1 MARKDSKG
9 RSAASRQAGNYKS
22 VLILRLVAASVLFAT
37 SLLFS
42 RLPLFVNILIL
53 AVSAAAAGYDIAL
66 EAVDYLFDKDFFATP
81 VIIVFVTLVSFII
94 GFPAEGAAL
103 PILYQIG
110 MFLIS
115 YAEDRSRKSAIDLL
129 QYHDESTVNK
139 VIELVCKDGAG
150 DMLTE
155 QSMKYSAGSVLKLA
169 MVFSLVYAVALPL
182 VTNYSYVVSIH
193 RALMI
198 ILIASPMSVVVS
210 MPITGIIAMCFS
222 AKHGVIFNN
231 AACMEAVSEAGIAI
245 FDNAGI
251 ISEDKARLTAVQPE
265 RLDSITFL
273 TFAAHVLYFS
283 ELPLAKAV
291 AAAYTKDYRLDLIEN
306 FEEIS
311 GYGVEADIG
320 GAHVIIANRELYSG
334 RGININDK
342 SNDIGQSYYMT
353 IADRYVGKLVIN
365 SELNNEATELVIGMR
380 EAGIPRN
387 ILLTEDAN
395 FESRRVAEE
404 MDFREVYSE
413 CDTEKKLRLVE
424 DIKTS
429 AKKPVLF
436 IYSKGTEAHSAA
448 DVDIR
453 VSRRG
458 KYADVIVFPEYL
470 ANLPF
475 AVQICRRMKEIL
487 TENALFAFIVKAILI
502 FLSIVGYCNIWFA
515 IFIDMVAAIAT
526 ILNSIR
532 VTSESLVNILLY
544 KTGRR

>member
-1 MARKDSKG
+1 MAKKDSTK
-9 RSAASRQAGNYKS
+9 RSAAKAQAGNFNS
-22 VLILRLVAASVLFAT
+22 VLIIRLVAASILFAA
-37 SLLFS
+37 SLLFTK
-42 RLPLFVNILIL
+42 LPEFVNIIIL
-53 AVSAAAAGYDIAL
+53 AVAAAAAGYDIAI
-66 EAVDYLFDKDFFATP
+66 EAVDYALDKDYFATP
-81 VIIVFVTLVSFII
+81 LVIVFVILVSFII

-115 YAEDRSRKSAIDLL
+115 YAEDRSRKSAIELL

-150 DMLTE
+150 DMIME
-155 QSMKYSAGSVLKLA
+155 QSMRYSAGSVLKLA

-182 VTNYSYVVSIH
+182 VTNYSYTVSIH

-210 MPITGIIAMCFS
+210 IPITGIIAMCFS

-231 AACMEAVSEAGIAI
+231 AACMEVVSEAGTAV

-251 ISEDKARLTAVQPE
+251 ISEDKARLTAVHPE
-265 RLDSITFL
+265 KLDSVTFL
-273 TFAAHVLYFS
+273 TFAAHALYFS

-291 AAAYTKDYRLDLIEN
+291 AAAYTKDYRLELIEDYAD
-306 FEEIS
+306 IP

-320 GAHVIIANRELYSG
+320 GVHVVVASKELFSG
-334 RGININDK
+334 RGIDINDNN
-342 SNDIGQSYYMT
+342 NDRGQSFYMT
-353 IADRYVGKLVIN
+353 ISDMYVGKLVIN

-380 EAGIPRN
+380 EAGISRN
-387 ILLTEDAN
+387 VLLTEDAN

-424 DIKTS
+424 DLKTS
-429 AKKPVLF
+429 AKKPVIF
-436 IYSKGTEAHSAA
+436 VYSKGTEIHSAA

-453 VSRRG
+453 VSRKG

-475 AVQICRRMKEIL
+475 AVHVCNRMREIV
-487 TENALFAFIVKAILI
+487 TVNALLAFIVKAFLI

-515 IFIDMVAAIAT
+515 IFIDMVAALAT

-532 VTSESLVNILLY
+532 VTSESLVNVLLY
-544 KTGRR
+544 KAGKR

>member
-9 RSAASRQAGNYKS
+9 RSAASRQAGNYNS
-22 VLILRLVAASVLFAT
+22 VLILRLVAASVLFAA

-42 RLPLFVNILIL
+42 GLPLFVNILIL

-436 IYSKGTEAHSAA
+436 IYSKGTETHSAA

>member
-9 RSAASRQAGNYKS
+9 RSAASRQAGNYNS

-265 RLDSITFL
+265 RLDSVTFL

-334 RGININDK
+334 RGVNINDK

-436 IYSKGTEAHSAA
+436 IYSKGTETHSAA

>member
-9 RSAASRQAGNYKS
+9 RSAASRQAGNYNS

-42 RLPLFVNILIL
+42 GLPLFVNILIL

-334 RGININDK
+334 RGVNINDK

>member
-1 MARKDSKG
+1 LAKNNSKN
-9 RSAASRQAGNYKS
+9 RSTASAQAGNFNS
-22 VLILRLVAASVLFAT
+22 MLIIRLVAASVLFAA
-37 SLLFS
+37 SLLFTS
-42 RLPLFVNILIL
+42 LPNFVNILIL

-66 EAVDYLFDKDFFATP
+66 DALDYVFDRDYFATP
-81 VIIVFVTLVSFII
+81 VVIVFVTLVSFII

-115 YAEDRSRKSAIDLL
+115 YAEERSRKSAIELL

-150 DMLTE
+150 DMVME
-155 QSMKYSAGSVLKLA
+155 QSMRYSAGSVLKLA
-169 MVFSLVYAVALPL
+169 MVFGLVYAIALPL

-231 AACMEAVSEAGIAI
+231 AACMEVVSESGTAV

-251 ISEDKARLTAVQPE
+251 ISEDKVRLTAVQPK
-265 RLDSITFL
+265 RIDSVTFL

-283 ELPLAKAV
+283 EQPVAKAV
-291 AAAYTKDYRLDLIEN
+291 AAAFTRDYRLELIEN
-306 FEEIS
+306 YEEIS

-320 GAHVIIANRELYSG
+320 GAHVVLAIRELFSG
-334 RGININDK
+334 RGIKIEDS
-342 SNDIGQSYYMT
+342 SNDIGQSFYMT
-353 IADRYVGKLVIN
+353 ISDMYVGKLVIN

-387 ILLTEDAN
+387 VLLTEDGN

-404 MDFREVYSE
+404 MDFREVYGE
-413 CDTEKKLRLVE
+413 CDTEKKLRLIE

-453 VSRRG
+453 VSRKG

-475 AVQICRRMKEIL
+475 AVQVCRRMREII

-502 FLSIVGYCNIWFA
+502 FLSIIGYCNIWFA

-544 KTGRR
+544 KTGKR

>member
-9 RSAASRQAGNYKS
+9 RSAASRQAGNYNS

-42 RLPLFVNILIL
+42 GLPLFVNILIL

-265 RLDSITFL
+265 
-273 TFAAHVLYFS
+273 
-283 ELPLAKAV
+283 
-291 AAAYTKDYRLDLIEN
+291 
-306 FEEIS
+306 
-311 GYGVEADIG
+311 
-320 GAHVIIANRELYSG
+320 
-334 RGININDK
+334 
-342 SNDIGQSYYMT
+342 
-353 IADRYVGKLVIN
+353 
-365 SELNNEATELVIGMR
+365 
-380 EAGIPRN
+380 
-387 ILLTEDAN
+387 
-395 FESRRVAEE
+395 
-404 MDFREVYSE
+404 
-413 CDTEKKLRLVE
+413 
-424 DIKTS
+424 
-429 AKKPVLF
+429 
-436 IYSKGTEAHSAA
+436 
-448 DVDIR
+448 
-453 VSRRG
+453 
-458 KYADVIVFPEYL
+458 
-470 ANLPF
+470 
-475 AVQICRRMKEIL
+475 
-487 TENALFAFIVKAILI
+487 
-502 FLSIVGYCNIWFA
+502 
-515 IFIDMVAAIAT
+515 
-526 ILNSIR
+526 
-532 VTSESLVNILLY
+532 
-544 KTGRR
+544 

>member
-9 RSAASRQAGNYKS
+9 RSAASRQAGNYNS

-334 RGININDK
+334 RGVNINDK

-436 IYSKGTEAHSAA
+436 IYSKGTETHSAA

>member
-1 MARKDSKG
+1 MARKNSKK
-9 RSAASRQAGNYKS
+9 RSAANSEAVNFNS
-22 VLILRLVAASVLFAT
+22 MLIIRLVAASILFAA
-37 SLLFS
+37 SLLFTK
-42 RLPLFVNILIL
+42 LPNFVNILIL
-53 AVSAAAAGYDIAL
+53 AISAAAAGYDIAI
-66 EAVDYLFDKDFFATP
+66 EAVDYALDKDYFATP
-81 VIIVFVTLVSFII
+81 LVIVLVTLLSFII

-115 YAEDRSRKSAIDLL
+115 YAEDRSRKSAIELL

-150 DMLTE
+150 DMAME

-169 MVFSLVYAVALPL
+169 MIFSLVYAVALPL
-182 VTNYSYVVSIH
+182 VTNYSYSVSIH

-231 AACMEAVSEAGIAI
+231 AACMEVVSEAGTAV

-251 ISEDKARLTAVQPE
+251 ISEDKARVTAVQPE
-265 RLDSITFL
+265 RIDSVTFL
-273 TFAAHVLYFS
+273 TFAAHALYFS
-283 ELPLAKAV
+283 EQPLAKAV
-291 AAAYTKDYRLDLIEN
+291 SAAFTRDYRLELIEN
-306 FEEIS
+306 YEEIS

-320 GAHVIIANRELYSG
+320 GAHVVLANRELYSG
-334 RGININDK
+334 RGIKLDDSN
-342 SNDIGQSYYMT
+342 NDIGQSYYMT
-353 IADRYVGKLVIN
+353 ISDMYVGKLVIN

-387 ILLTEDAN
+387 ILLTEDGN

-404 MDFREVYSE
+404 MDFREVYGE
-413 CDTEKKLRLVE
+413 CDTEKKLRLIE

-436 IYSKGTEAHSAA
+436 VYSKGTEAHSAA

-453 VSRRG
+453 VSRKG

-475 AVQICRRMKEIL
+475 AVQVCRRMREII
-487 TENALFAFIVKAILI
+487 TENALFAFIVKAFLI
-502 FLSIVGYCNIWFA
+502 FLSIIGYCNIWFA

-532 VTSESLVNILLY
+532 VTSESLINILLY
-544 KTGRR
+544 KTGKR

>member
-1 MARKDSKG
+1 MARKNSKK
-9 RSAASRQAGNYKS
+9 RSAANSEAVNFNS
-22 VLILRLVAASVLFAT
+22 MLIIRLVAASILFAA
-37 SLLFS
+37 SLLFTK
-42 RLPLFVNILIL
+42 LPDFVNVVIL
-53 AVSAAAAGYDIAL
+53 AVAAAAAGYDIAI
-66 EAVDYLFDKDFFATP
+66 EAVDYALDKDYFATP
-81 VIIVFVTLVSFII
+81 LVIVLVTLLSFII

-115 YAEDRSRKSAIDLL
+115 YAEDRSRKSAIELL

-150 DMLTE
+150 DMAME

-169 MVFSLVYAVALPL
+169 MIFSLVYAVALPL
-182 VTNYSYVVSIH
+182 VTNYSYSVSIH

-231 AACMEAVSEAGIAI
+231 AACMEVVSEAGTAV

-251 ISEDKARLTAVQPE
+251 ISEDKARVTAVQPE
-265 RLDSITFL
+265 RIDSVTFL
-273 TFAAHVLYFS
+273 TFAAHALYFS
-283 ELPLAKAV
+283 EQPLAKAV
-291 AAAYTKDYRLDLIEN
+291 SAAFTRDYRLELIEN
-306 FEEIS
+306 YEEIS

-320 GAHVIIANRELYSG
+320 GAHVVLANRELYSG
-334 RGININDK
+334 RGIKIDDSN
-342 SNDIGQSYYMT
+342 NDIGQSYYMT
-353 IADRYVGKLVIN
+353 ISDMYVGKLVIN

-387 ILLTEDAN
+387 ILLTEDGN

-404 MDFREVYSE
+404 MDFREVYGE
-413 CDTEKKLRLVE
+413 CDTEKKLRLIE

-436 IYSKGTEAHSAA
+436 VYSKGTEAHSAA

-453 VSRRG
+453 VSRKG

-475 AVQICRRMKEIL
+475 AVQVCRRMREII
-487 TENALFAFIVKAILI
+487 TENALFAFIVKAFLI
-502 FLSIVGYCNIWFA
+502 FLSIIGYCNIWFA

-532 VTSESLVNILLY
+532 VTSESLINILLY
-544 KTGRR
+544 KTGKR

>member
-1 MARKDSKG
+1 LAKIDSTK
-9 RSAASRQAGNYKS
+9 RSAAKAQAGNFNS
-22 VLILRLVAASVLFAT
+22 VLIIRLVAASILFAA
-37 SLLFS
+37 SLLFTK
-42 RLPLFVNILIL
+42 LPGFVNIIIL
-53 AVSAAAAGYDIAL
+53 AVAAAAAGYDVAIEAIDYAL
-66 EAVDYLFDKDFFATP
+66 DKDYFATP
-81 VIIVFVTLVSFII
+81 LVIVFVTLVSFII

-115 YAEDRSRKSAIDLL
+115 YAEDRSRKSAIELL

-150 DMLTE
+150 DMVME
-155 QSMKYSAGSVLKLA
+155 QSMRYSAGSVLKLA

-182 VTNYSYVVSIH
+182 VTNYSYTVSIH

-231 AACMEAVSEAGIAI
+231 AACMEVVSEAGTAV

-251 ISEDKARLTAVQPE
+251 ISEDKARLTAVHPE
-265 RLDSITFL
+265 RLDSVTFL
-273 TFAAHVLYFS
+273 TFAAHALYFS

-291 AAAYTKDYRLDLIEN
+291 AAAYTKDYRLELIEDY
-306 FEEIS
+306 EDIP
-311 GYGVEADIG
+311 GYGVEANIG
-320 GAHVIIANRELYSG
+320 GAHVIVASKELFSG
-334 RGININDK
+334 RGIDINDNN
-342 SNDIGQSYYMT
+342 NDRGQSFYMT
-353 IADRYVGKLVIN
+353 ISGMYVGKLVIN

-380 EAGIPRN
+380 EAGISRN
-387 ILLTEDAN
+387 VLLTEDAN

-424 DIKTS
+424 DLKTS
-429 AKKPVLF
+429 AKKPVIF
-436 IYSKGTEAHSAA
+436 IYSKGTETHSAA
-448 DVDIR
+448 DVDVR
-453 VSRRG
+453 VSRKG

-475 AVQICRRMKEIL
+475 AVHVCNRMREIV
-487 TENALFAFIVKAILI
+487 TVNALFAFIVKAFLI

-515 IFIDMVAAIAT
+515 IFIDMVAALAT

-532 VTSESLVNILLY
+532 VTSESLVNVLLY
-544 KTGRR
+544 KAGKR

>member
-9 RSAASRQAGNYKS
+9 RSAASRQAGNYNS

-436 IYSKGTEAHSAA
+436 IYSKGTETHSAA

>member
-9 RSAASRQAGNYKS
+9 RSAASRQAGNYNS

-42 RLPLFVNILIL
+42 GLPLFVNILIL

-436 IYSKGTEAHSAA
+436 IYSKGTETHSAA

>member
-1 MARKDSKG
+1 MAKKDSTK
-9 RSAASRQAGNYKS
+9 RSAAKAQAGNFNS
-22 VLILRLVAASVLFAT
+22 VLIIRLVAASILFAA
-37 SLLFS
+37 SLLFTK
-42 RLPLFVNILIL
+42 LPEFVNIIIL
-53 AVSAAAAGYDIAL
+53 AVAAAAAGYDIAI
-66 EAVDYLFDKDFFATP
+66 EAVDYALDKDYFATP
-81 VIIVFVTLVSFII
+81 LVIVFVILVSFII

-115 YAEDRSRKSAIDLL
+115 YAEDRSRKSAIELL

-150 DMLTE
+150 DMIME
-155 QSMKYSAGSVLKLA
+155 QSMRYSAGSVLKLA

-182 VTNYSYVVSIH
+182 VTNYSYTVSIH

-210 MPITGIIAMCFS
+210 IPITGIIAMCFS

-231 AACMEAVSEAGIAI
+231 AACMEVVSEAGTAV

-251 ISEDKARLTAVQPE
+251 ISEDKARLTAVHPE
-265 RLDSITFL
+265 RLDSVTFL
-273 TFAAHVLYFS
+273 TFAAHALYFS

-291 AAAYTKDYRLDLIEN
+291 AAAYTKDYRLELIEDY
-306 FEEIS
+306 EDIP
-311 GYGVEADIG
+311 GYGVEANIG
-320 GAHVIIANRELYSG
+320 GAHVIVASKELFSG
-334 RGININDK
+334 RGIDINDNN
-342 SNDIGQSYYMT
+342 NDRGQSFYMT
-353 IADRYVGKLVIN
+353 ISDMYVGKLVIN

-380 EAGIPRN
+380 EAGISRN
-387 ILLTEDAN
+387 VLLTEDAN

-424 DIKTS
+424 DLKTS
-429 AKKPVLF
+429 AKKPVIF
-436 IYSKGTEAHSAA
+436 VYSKGTEIHSAA

-453 VSRRG
+453 VSRKG

-475 AVQICRRMKEIL
+475 AVHICNRMREIV
-487 TENALFAFIVKAILI
+487 TVNALLAFIVKAFLI

-515 IFIDMVAAIAT
+515 IFIDMVAALAT

-532 VTSESLVNILLY
+532 VTSESLVNVLLY
-544 KTGRR
+544 KAGKR

>member
-1 MARKDSKG
+1 MAKKDSKK
-9 RSAASRQAGNYKS
+9 RSAENKQAVNFNS
-22 VLILRLVAASVLFAT
+22 VLIFRLVAASILFAA
-37 SLLFS
+37 SLLFTK
-42 RLPLFVNILIL
+42 LPDFVNVVIL
-53 AVSAAAAGYDIAL
+53 AVAAAAAGYDIAL
-66 EAVDYLFDKDFFATP
+66 EAVDYALDRDFFAAP
-81 VIIVFVTLVSFII
+81 VVIVFVTLVSFII

-115 YAEDRSRKSAIDLL
+115 YAEDRSRKSAVELL
-129 QYHDESTVNK
+129 QYHDEATVNK
-139 VIELVCKDGAG
+139 VVELICKDGAG
-150 DMLTE
+150 DMHME
-155 QSMKYSAGSVLKLA
+155 QSMRYSAGSVLKLA
-169 MVFSLVYAVALPL
+169 MVFGFVYAIALPL
-182 VTNYSYVVSIH
+182 ITNYSFRVSIH

-231 AACMEAVSEAGIAI
+231 AACMELVSEAGTAV

-251 ISEDKARLTAVQPE
+251 ISEDKSRLTAVHPQK
-265 RLDSITFL
+265 LDSITFL
-273 TFAAHVLYFS
+273 SFAAHALYFS

-291 AAAYTKDYRLDLIEN
+291 AAAYTKDYQLELVEN
-306 FEEIS
+306 FEDIS
-311 GYGVEADIG
+311 GYGVEADVG
-320 GAHVIIANRELYSG
+320 GLHVVIANRELYSG
-334 RGININDK
+334 RGVNIND
-342 SNDIGQSYYMT
+342 SDDDIGQTFFMT
-353 IADRYVGKLVIN
+353 IAGRYVGKLVIN

-387 ILLTEDAN
+387 VLLTEDGN
-395 FESRRVAEE
+395 FVSRRVAEE
-404 MDFREVYSE
+404 MDFREVYGE

-424 DIKTS
+424 DLKTS

-448 DVDIR
+448 DIDIR

-475 AVQICRRMKEIL
+475 AVQICRRMREICSF
-487 TENALFAFIVKAILI
+487 NALFAFIVKAFLI
-502 FLSIVGYCNIWFA
+502 FLSIIGYCNIWFA

-532 VTSESLVNILLY
+532 VTSDSLINILLY
-544 KTGRR
+544 KTGKR